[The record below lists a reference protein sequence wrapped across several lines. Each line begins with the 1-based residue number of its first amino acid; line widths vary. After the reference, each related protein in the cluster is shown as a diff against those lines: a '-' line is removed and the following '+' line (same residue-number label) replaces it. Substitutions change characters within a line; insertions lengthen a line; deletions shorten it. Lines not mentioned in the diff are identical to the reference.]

1 MNSMTRFQ
9 KRRWRLGP
17 STFRIFPLAIDL
29 TPTRPLIGSRHTQHP
44 DKANTSSCNP
54 FSFDHFSIREP
65 ALDSQSLNQRLQP
78 SSVPHLSDGIGR
90 GRTDSSCLSSSQPG
104 TREQPTPVVTPG
116 RSANPRP
123 AALTFL
129 LQSIKQ
135 CPPSARASP
144 VPRSLHLTTSQPH
157 QRPAPSATT
166 TRPTPSK
173 KEEPQNRQHHQL
185 GIKSS
190 PPK

>member
-78 SSVPHLSDGIGR
+78 SSVPIPATESDEVERTALVCHHPNPEPGNNPPPLSHPADP
-90 GRTDSSCLSSSQPG
+90 Q
-104 TREQPTPVVTPG
+104 TPG
-116 RSANPRP
+116 RRP
-123 AALTFL
+123 SRFSCNQLNNAH
-129 LQSIKQ
+129 
-135 CPPSARASP
+135 PPPA
-144 VPRSLHLTTSQPH
+144 Q
-157 QRPAPSATT
+157 APSRGAC
-166 TRPTPSK
+166 
-173 KEEPQNRQHHQL
+173 
-185 GIKSS
+185 I
-190 PPK
+190 